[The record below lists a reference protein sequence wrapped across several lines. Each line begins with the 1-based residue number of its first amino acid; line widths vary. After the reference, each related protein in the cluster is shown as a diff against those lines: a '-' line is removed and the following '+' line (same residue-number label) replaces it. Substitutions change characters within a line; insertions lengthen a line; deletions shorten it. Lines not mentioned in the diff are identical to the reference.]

1 MTTPLHIVRLVLDR
15 RAILRVGVRHRLG
28 QSVDDGAL
36 LHAGLSQ
43 LFASSAD
50 PVRLPLHTFA
60 VDDVR
65 AASLHQ
71 PERLFVLAYSRMDG
85 QSLTTLMGPASNDLL
100 IRCESREM
108 PALQRGQRL
117 GFRTRVCPVV
127 RTKKPGSR
135 SLRQDATGRVI
146 AREVDAFVHATLG
159 LPLAIRVD
167 RAEVYERWFRDRVE
181 KQGACAADQIDLAEF
196 HRETMRRGAAR
207 IERPDTVLE
216 GTLVVVDPD
225 EFRKLLV
232 RGVGRHR
239 AYGFGMILLRPL
251 VR

>member
-1 MTTPLHIVRLVLDR
+1 MTTPLHLVRIVLDR

-28 QSVDDGAL
+28 QSADDGAL

-43 LFASSAD
+43 LFASSTD

-60 VDDVR
+60 VDDAR

-71 PERLFVLAYSRMDG
+71 PERLFLLAYSRTDA
-85 QSLTTLMGPASNDLL
+85 QSLTALMGPSSYDLL

-108 PALQRGQRL
+108 PELERNQRL
-117 GFRTRVCPVV
+117 SFRTRVCPVV

-135 SLRQDATGRVI
+135 FSRREATGRVI

-159 LPLAIRVD
+159 LQPDVRID
-167 RAEVYERWFRDRVE
+167 RAAVYERWLRDRVE
-181 KQGACAADQIDLAEF
+181 RQGACAVEQIDLAEF
-196 HRETMRRGAAR
+196 RRETMRRGGTR

-216 GTLVVVDPD
+216 GTLVVGDPD

-239 AYGFGMILLRPL
+239 AYGFGMILLRPP